1 MSTLITGVG
10 LVGTAFAQR
19 ALQRGEKIVFFDM
32 APKMDF
38 LQRKL
43 GNADVTV
50 LKRDI
55 RDLPALIDAMQTHK
69 VDTVLHTAGLIGG
82 AVANPVY
89 SGLQINV
96 MGTVNVAE
104 AVRLTGVKRLIQIS
118 TMGVYNRRMEGDD
131 PIEEGFYRGDGN
143 AYGNSKVAKELMVEA
158 YQRLYGFEL
167 VVLRLANVFGFGH
180 FAGGSAGGEMLQ
192 NLVEAGVKGGVANIP
207 QESTRDFEYVYFKD
221 VGRAIELAATI
232 PAPAETTF
240 NIGTG
245 DRHHLRRSGG
255 HGPGTAAETG
265 GGNPPRQ
272 AAALLEAAHGHH
284 PGQGNARVGTRVQRR
299 GRIQGLYRGHEVGPV
314 FLTRPPATDRTP

>member
-1 MSTLITGVG
+1 MSTLITGIG

-19 ALQRGEKIVFFDM
+19 ALQRGEKIIFFDM
-32 APKMDF
+32 APRMDF
-38 LQRKL
+38 LERKL
-43 GNADVTV
+43 GKTDVTV

-69 VDTVLHTAGLIGG
+69 VETVLHTAGLIGG
-82 AVANPVY
+82 AVADPVY

-104 AVRLTGVKRLIQIS
+104 AVRLTGVRRLIQIS
-118 TMGVYNRRMEGDD
+118 TMGVYNRRMEGAH
-131 PIEEGFYRGDGN
+131 PIGEGFVRGDGN

-167 VVLRLANVFGFGH
+167 LVLRLANVFGFGH

-192 NLVEAGVKGGVANIP
+192 NLVEAGIRGGVAHIP
-207 QESTRDFEYVYFKD
+207 RESARDFEYVYFKD
-221 VGRAIELAATI
+221 VGRAIELAATV

-245 DRHHLRRSGG
+245 VVLKFDDLVTLVQGLLPNLEVEII
-255 HGPGTAAETG
+255 PGK
-265 GGNPPRQ
+265 PPRSSKQ
-272 AAALLEAAHGHH
+272 PMVIDRAREMLGWEPEFSVEAGFKDYIEDFRSA
-284 PGQGNARVGTRVQRR
+284 P
-299 GRIQGLYRGHEVGPV
+299 
-314 FLTRPPATDRTP
+314 

>member
-167 VVLRLANVFGFGH
+167 IVLRLANVFGLGH

-232 PAPAETTF
+232 PTPAETTF

-245 DRHHLRRSGG
+245 IVITFDDLVAMVQGLLPKLEVEIL
-255 HGPGTAAETG
+255 PGK
-265 GGNPPRQ
+265 PPRSSKQ
-272 AAALLEAAHGHH
+272 PMVTTRAKEMLGWEPEYSVEDGFKAYIEDMKSALSS
-284 PGQGNARVGTRVQRR
+284 
-299 GRIQGLYRGHEVGPV
+299 
-314 FLTRPPATDRTP
+314 

>member
-192 NLVEAGVKGGVANIP
+192 SLVEAGVKGGVANIP

-245 DRHHLRRSGG
+245 IVITFDDLVAMVQGLLPKLEVEIL
-255 HGPGTAAETG
+255 PGK
-265 GGNPPRQ
+265 PPRSSKQ
-272 AAALLEAAHGHH
+272 PMVTTRAKEMLGWEPEYSVEDGFKDYIEDMKSALSS
-284 PGQGNARVGTRVQRR
+284 
-299 GRIQGLYRGHEVGPV
+299 
-314 FLTRPPATDRTP
+314 

>member
-32 APKMDF
+32 APRMDF
-38 LQRKL
+38 LERKL
-43 GNADVTV
+43 GKAQVTV

-104 AVRLTGVKRLIQIS
+104 AVRLTGVRRLVQIS
-118 TMGVYNRRMEGDD
+118 TMGVYNRRMEGDS
-131 PIEEGFYRGDGN
+131 PIDEGFPRGDGN

-167 VVLRLANVFGFGH
+167 MVLRLANVFGFGH
-180 FAGGSAGGEMLQ
+180 FTGGSAGGEMLQ
-192 NLVEAGVKGGVANIP
+192 TMVETGIRGGVANIP
-207 QESTRDFEYVYFKD
+207 QESARDFEYVYFKD
-221 VGRAIELAATI
+221 VGRAIELAATV
-232 PAPAETTF
+232 PVPAETTF

-245 DRHHLRRSGG
+245 VLLTFDDLAALVQKLLPKLEVEIL
-255 HGPGTAAETG
+255 PGK
-265 GGNPPRQ
+265 PPRSSRQ
-272 AAALLEAAHGHH
+272 PMVLDRAREMLGWEPEYDVEAGFRDYIEDMTSAMKC
-284 PGQGNARVGTRVQRR
+284 
-299 GRIQGLYRGHEVGPV
+299 
-314 FLTRPPATDRTP
+314 

>member
-32 APKMDF
+32 APKIDF

-55 RDLPALIDAMQTHK
+55 RDLPALIDAMQTYK

-96 MGTVNVAE
+96 MGTINVAE

-192 NLVEAGVKGGVANIP
+192 SLVEAGVKGGVANIP

-245 DRHHLRRSGG
+245 AVITFDDLVALVQGLLPKLEVEIL
-255 HGPGTAAETG
+255 PGK
-265 GGNPPRQ
+265 PPRSSKQ
-272 AAALLEAAHGHH
+272 PMVTTRAKEKLGWEPEYSVEDGFKDYIEDMKSALSS
-284 PGQGNARVGTRVQRR
+284 
-299 GRIQGLYRGHEVGPV
+299 
-314 FLTRPPATDRTP
+314 

>member
-10 LVGTAFAQR
+10 LVGTAFAQC
-19 ALQRGEKIVFFDM
+19 ALRRGEKIVFFDV
-32 APKMDF
+32 APRMDF
-38 LQRKL
+38 LERKL
-43 GNADVTV
+43 GKAQVTV

-55 RDLPALIDAMQTHK
+55 RDLPALIDAMQTHE

-104 AVRLTGVKRLIQIS
+104 AVRLTGVRRLIQIS
-118 TMGVYNRRMEGDD
+118 TMGVYNRRMEGDS
-131 PIEEGFYRGDGN
+131 PIDEGFPRGDGN

-167 VVLRLANVFGFGH
+167 MVLRLANVFGFGH
-180 FAGGSAGGEMLQ
+180 FTGGSAGGEMLQ
-192 NLVEAGVKGGVANIP
+192 TMVETGIRGGVANIP
-207 QESTRDFEYVYFKD
+207 QESARDFEYVYFKD
-221 VGRAIELAATI
+221 VGRAIELAATA

-245 DRHHLRRSGG
+245 VLLAFDDLVALVQKLL
-255 HGPGTAAETG
+255 PGLEVEILPG
-265 GGNPPRQ
+265 KPPRSSRQ
-272 AAALLEAAHGHH
+272 PMVITRAREMLGWEPEYDVEAGFEDYIEDMKSAMKC
-284 PGQGNARVGTRVQRR
+284 
-299 GRIQGLYRGHEVGPV
+299 
-314 FLTRPPATDRTP
+314 